1 SDKNNISLKPSFYIE
16 DEKRLNDLHHIIT
29 TGKTGNI
36 KNAEFL
42 RTLGDMIRIDTLR
55 DSKELPLIS
64 YFQSSGK
71 SEILLSAEKSTENI
85 TMPMNI
91 LLANSHIAID
101 SQYHAFKKIKSLT
114 VKELK
119 LSWQP
124 TYEEIKEKLNLIF
137 DIYQV
142 EKFATGRERL
152 YLNSIPYYAVLLFQ
166 WIRGN
171 SLQEIISGAIAYRK

>member
-1 SDKNNISLKPSFYIE
+1 MPQSIRDLIEHHFKIGNIDYLFCTSTLLEGVNLPARSVFILTHKKGPSPLESVDFWNLAGRAGRLSMELSGDIFCIRDDNKLWNKKAVDNILLSDKNNISLKPSFYIE

-71 SEILLSAEKSTENI
+71 SEILLSAEKALK
-85 TMPMNI
+85 I
-91 LLANSHIAID
+91 LPC
-101 SQYHAFKKIKSLT
+101 Q
-114 VKELK
+114 
-119 LSWQP
+119 
-124 TYEEIKEKLNLIF
+124 
-137 DIYQV
+137 
-142 EKFATGRERL
+142 
-152 YLNSIPYYAVLLFQ
+152 
-166 WIRGN
+166 
-171 SLQEIISGAIAYRK
+171 